1 MRKNQ
6 AGITFIGWVV
16 LLIPVAIVVYAA
28 IRLVPIY
35 LNHMKVASTLEQV
48 AAEARGDAIS
58 PAAIRSAISR
68 RFDIESVSHPTL
80 EDVTVTREGE
90 GWVIAASYERA
101 APLFGGIDLLVTF
114 DKRVPIQ

>member
-1 MRKNQ
+1 
-6 AGITFIGWVV
+6 V

-28 IRLVPIY
+28 IRLIPIY

-48 AAEARGDAIS
+48 AQEASGDTVS
-58 PAAIRSAISR
+58 PAAIKSAISR
-68 RFDIESVSHPTL
+68 RFDIESVMHPTL
-80 EDVTVTREGE
+80 DDVTVTREGE
-90 GWVIAASYERA
+90 GWVIQASYERA